1 MKNKT
6 KYTVI
11 NWGVW
16 AVLFLIFLIWHGA
29 FEGPLSSDE
38 INEYAALY
46 EEMYPGKDVDSVRTF
61 MEEDDGKPVVMVNP
75 IKIYDKP
82 IEVNGKNYGDSAQDA
97 LDEYMS
103 FVGPYLIKQG
113 SYPLYTGLA
122 ELPAIEHWGIE
133 NATDWDSVG
142 LVRYRSR
149 RVMMDM
155 VTDPAFD
162 HFHDAKIAAM
172 EKTFSY
178 PVSTT
183 SSTGSLDLTVGLILL
198 SLALVIQLFINR
210 AKKS

>member
-1 MKNKT
+1 M
-6 KYTVI
+6 Y
-11 NWGVW
+11 GP
-16 AVLFLIFLIWHGA
+16 VLFLIFLIWHGA